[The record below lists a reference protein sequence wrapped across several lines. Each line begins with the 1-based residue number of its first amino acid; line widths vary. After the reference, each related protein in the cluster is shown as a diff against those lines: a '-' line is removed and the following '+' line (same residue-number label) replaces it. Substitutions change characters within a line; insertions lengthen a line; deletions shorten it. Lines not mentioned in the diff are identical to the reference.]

1 MHLRLQQRAF
11 RREVQIAFGIPSF
24 NTYEVVDTGTWASA
38 AWHTRRL
45 WKHVGIPLVC
55 SILPSP
61 GLMTKPT
68 KSLISYLSVTLT
80 AHSRHSNTGLAL
92 SGTVYPRSHEGGYEE
107 LSSRNPS
114 EQFAKAL
121 ISDFM
126 DLMQMSGRPCVT
138 VHSSGSAC

>member
-1 MHLRLQQRAF
+1 MKNGHGMKCTYAYNNGPSGEKYRL
-11 RREVQIAFGIPSF
+11 PSESQVLIH
-24 NTYEVVDTGTWASA
+24 TRWLTWGLGPAA
-38 AWHTRRL
+38 AWHTRGL

-68 KSLISYLSVTLT
+68 KSLITYLSVTLT

-121 ISDFM
+121 I
-126 DLMQMSGRPCVT
+126 
-138 VHSSGSAC
+138 